1 MIKQA
6 EGKAAQLLTILNL
19 FFSNVALIEEAIRKG
34 ISDADPEARAAMRR
48 YGFMNYIMIHCFSFS
63 ARNHTL
69 PHASEVACSLDHTCS
84 AFYS

>member
-6 EGKAAQLLTILNL
+6 EGKAAQLLTADVLTILNF

-48 YGFMNYIMIHCFSFS
+48 Y
-63 ARNHTL
+63 
-69 PHASEVACSLDHTCS
+69 
-84 AFYS
+84 